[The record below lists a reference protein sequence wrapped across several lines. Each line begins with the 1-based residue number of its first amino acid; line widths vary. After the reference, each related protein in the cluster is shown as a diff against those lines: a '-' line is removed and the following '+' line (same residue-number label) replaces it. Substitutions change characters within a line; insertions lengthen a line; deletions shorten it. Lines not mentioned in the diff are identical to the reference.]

1 MVEISGEVVTNIT
14 AYHIPIANVMII
26 FHNEVKVCFSFL
38 LPLLLLGR

>member
-14 AYHIPIANVMII
+14 AYRVLIANVMII

-38 LPLLLLGR
+38 LPLLVFCR